1 MELRP
6 GAYVTTGRGVM
17 ALIDRDTVRIEG
29 YFEETKLPR
38 IRVGAPVT
46 VQLMGEDGVLMG
58 RVASIAGGIGETGR
72 SDATN
77 LLANVNPT
85 FSWVRLAQR
94 IPVRITLAGGTA
106 DPRLVSGRTATV
118 SIAPSAGG
126 EALTWP
132 WARWREALAR

>member
-1 MELRP
+1 
-6 GAYVTTGRGVM
+6 M

-46 VQLMGEDGVLMG
+46 VQLMGDDGVLKG
-58 RVASIAGGIGETGR
+58 HVASIAGGIGETGR

-94 IPVRITLAGGTA
+94 IPVRIALDAGVT

-118 SIAPSAGG
+118 SIAPAEGG
-126 EALTWP
+126 EVLRWPLT
-132 WARWREALAR
+132 AWRTAWRQALAR